1 MVAHAHHH
9 RPDPLARAC
18 LLTALRFRLMTTDG
32 NHFGVNWS
40 GVATAVI
47 GAVLTGGVLGIT
59 GGILYIAWT
68 VPSQQEQILT
78 NQRELKNYV
87 EKIEQRFEVR
97 ILRLESGRP

>member
-1 MVAHAHHH
+1 MVAHAHPH
-9 RPDPLARAC
+9 RPDSLGRAC
-18 LLTALRFRLMTTDG
+18 LLTALRFRLMTTEG

-40 GVATAVI
+40 GVATAVV

-87 EKIEQRFEVR
+87 ERLEQRMETRLF
-97 ILRLESGRP
+97 RLETAKP